1 MISWKI
7 FGGLRSQVDTGFFRP
22 RPQARPR
29 CRFRIVT
36 RAQNRLRF
44 HVLPLKRKQDPLRI
58 FAVVLDTFRLTRVSP
73 SLNRMK
79 FVSLS
84 RWSLAGTPTAC
95 VPRSRKTFCT
105 CYISLKPQTT
115 CKASAVAATQP
126 RFSSTTSGWARRFE
140 ASMRANILEDLLRRI
155 PTGTPI
161 GQRILKQEGWK
172 PW

>member
-1 MISWKI
+1 MRRVIFMISWKI

-44 HVLPLKRKQDPLRI
+44 HVLSLKRKQDPLRI
-58 FAVVLDTFRLTRVSP
+58 FAVVLDTCRLTRVSP

-105 CYISLKPQTT
+105 CYISLKLRPLVRRRRLLQP
-115 CKASAVAATQP
+115 SRDSPLLPAAG
-126 RFSSTTSGWARRFE
+126 RAGSRR
-140 ASMRANILEDLLRRI
+140 R
-155 PTGTPI
+155 
-161 GQRILKQEGWK
+161 
-172 PW
+172 